1 MKLFAKAT
9 GEGAHLTDK
18 VKLPVLKNWTQSRD
32 LPLLR
37 GGEFRDWWKKHEKE
51 GR

>member
-1 MKLFAKAT
+1 MR
-9 GEGAHLTDK
+9 GK
-18 VKLPVLKNWTQSRD
+18 VEICGINTAKLPVLKNWTQSRD